1 MFVIVGDVL
10 LVCCSRLSSNIS
22 AFNPGIFA
30 WLTAIHLCAV
40 LCVCHLPLKKTAGGQ
55 SKRLAQIVGVYI
67 MDSPRH
73 TGHYRRSHCLM
84 GQSITSSGSCTDSMF

>member
-10 LVCCSRLSSNIS
+10 LVCCSRLSSNTS
-22 AFNPGIFA
+22 AFSPGIFA
-30 WLTAIHLCAV
+30 WLTATHLCAV

-55 SKRLAQIVGVYI
+55 SKCLARIVGVYI

-73 TGHYRRSHCLM
+73 TGHYRRSHYLM
-84 GQSITSSGSCTDSMF
+84 GQSIISSGSCTDSMF